1 MCRYTHG
8 KGLSHLRPVLV
19 PCQGPQQY
27 IKFAQNGGTVAIFH
41 SKDKQNKG
49 ASQEEQKKALKIKK
63 LVRFSVVMK
72 NLRAL
77 C

>member
-49 ASQEEQKKALKIKK
+49 ASQEEQKKHSKSRSWLDF
-63 LVRFSVVMK
+63 LLSWRT
-72 NLRAL
+72 
-77 C
+77 